1 VFGKHALNQKL
12 KDLKNTLSHIWQTRL
27 KNKKKVFFLGKYGHA
42 KDTLMVKIDSV

>member
-27 KNKKKVFFLGKYGHA
+27 KNKKKVFFWENMGMPNTPLW
-42 KDTLMVKIDSV
+42 LE